1 MMNVNYFGVFK
12 APVSQPIFPAL
23 VFSKGHLI
31 RTLTQIVFKKAKVPF
46 LNAFFPNIIN
56 TFMLHFIN

>member
-31 RTLTQIVFKKAKVPF
+31 RTLTQIVFKKAKIPF
-46 LNAFFPNIIN
+46 
-56 TFMLHFIN
+56 

>member
-1 MMNVNYFGVFK
+1 MNVNYFGVFK

-31 RTLTQIVFKKAKVPF
+31 RTLTQIIFKKAKITF
-46 LNAFFPNIIN
+46 LNISLTNIIN